1 MADSTEGGEELPVKG
16 EGGVPQPDPVQ
27 LIGEAGK
34 GTPQPALAL
43 LQEASD
49 MGVRSIGSQRKD
61 GVRGWVDQGHRS
73 DEGRVGRQ
81 EPGRGGGQPIQQL
94 GVAFQGNGERLQ
106 YLGDA
111 GQESS
116 VEVDHVKELLEL
128 LYIMW
133 LRELLDGR
141 DMSFQRSDPVFVDPV
156 AQELN
161 GRGGKSALGWVD
173 HQAILL

>member
-1 MADSTEGGEELPVKG
+1 MADSAEGGEELPVKG

-34 GTPQPALAL
+34 GAPQPTLAL

-61 GVRGWVDQGHRS
+61 SVRGWVDHGNRS
-73 DEGRVGRQ
+73 DEGRLGRQ
-81 EPGRGGGQPIQQL
+81 EPGRSGGRPIQRL
-94 GVAFQGNGERLQ
+94 GVAFQGVGEQLQ

-116 VEVDHVKELLEL
+116 VEVDHAKELLEL
-128 LYIMW
+128 LYITW
-133 LRELLDGR
+133 LRELLYSC
-141 DMSFQRSDPVFVDPV
+141 DMS
-156 AQELN
+156 
-161 GRGGKSALGWVD
+161 
-173 HQAILL
+173 